1 MTYNGYE
8 NYQTYAVAVWLDT
21 VHIDNEIIH
30 IEVVEARAR
39 HPDNEDKVLSEV
51 ARHIKNRLNDKADYI
66 RRSWDTHDNYGNP
79 DDAFAR
85 IIIDMLNDAI
95 EKVNFYEV
103 ARAFLEGE

>member
-8 NYQTYAVAVWLDT
+8 NFQTYTVAVWLDT
-21 VHIDNEIIH
+21 VLLDNEITH
-30 IEVVEARAR
+30 IEVAEARAR
-39 HPDNEDKVLSEV
+39 HPEDRDKALSEV

-66 RRSWDTHDNYGNP
+66 RRAWGTTDNYGNP
-79 DDAFAR
+79 DDAYAR

-103 ARAFLEGE
+103 AGQVMEAE